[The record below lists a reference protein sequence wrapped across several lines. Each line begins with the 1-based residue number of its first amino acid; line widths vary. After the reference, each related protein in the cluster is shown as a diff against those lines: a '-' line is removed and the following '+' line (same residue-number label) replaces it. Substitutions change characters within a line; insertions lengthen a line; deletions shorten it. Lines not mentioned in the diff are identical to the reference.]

1 MRKFLVIFASAMLF
15 NSCAPTNLYYWG
27 DTSSKVSKYE
37 QLAYNHYN
45 KQTPESICELI
56 VLYEDMINNP
66 GGIRNVV
73 PPGIYAEYG
82 FLLLQAQTIE
92 SFEKHATRRQRN
104 IFKTDNYAT
113 LFHEKGIEMLEK
125 EMELYPESKAFISPI
140 LNRVT
145 SE

>member
-1 MRKFLVIFASAMLF
+1 MRKFLVIFASAMLLT
-15 NSCAPTNLYYWG
+15 SCAPTKLYYWG
-27 DTSSKVSKYE
+27 EMSSRVSKYE
-37 QLAYNHYN
+37 RLAYNHYD
-45 KQTPESICELI
+45 KQTPESICELV

-92 SFEKHATRRQRN
+92 SFDKYATKRQRR

-125 EMELYPESKAFISPI
+125 EMELYPESKAFIGPI